1 MLEWALQTIRY
12 FANRADLQL
21 IIRVHPAELLGALP
35 SRQPIIKEIRWAFPT
50 LPRNVFIIPPENPI
64 STYAVMLQCD
74 SAIIYGTKTGVE
86 LTSMG
91 IPVIVA
97 GEAWI
102 RNKGITLDA
111 NSPDE
116 YFSLLDRLPLKER
129 LSEAVTQRARKYAY
143 HFFFRRMIPL
153 PFAPWPSAL
162 QLSGLDDLLPGRS
175 VGLDVICNGI
185 LSGDEFI
192 YPAELHPETFDERTL
207 ESIVKLPK

>member
-1 MLEWALQTIRY
+1 
-12 FANRADLQL
+12 
-21 IIRVHPAELLGALP
+21 
-35 SRQPIIKEIRWAFPT
+35 
-50 LPRNVFIIPPENPI
+50 
-64 STYAVMLQCD
+64 
-74 SAIIYGTKTGVE
+74 
-86 LTSMG
+86 MG

-102 RNKGITLDA
+102 RGKGMTFDA

-116 YFSLLDRLPLKER
+116 YFKLLDQLPLKER
-129 LSEAVTQRARKYAY
+129 LSETLIQRARRYAY

-185 LSGDEFI
+185 LNGDEFI
-192 YPAELHPETFDERTL
+192 YPAELCLEASAERSPEADA
-207 ESIVKLPK
+207 KLQLR